1 VSRCWLLKGGDG
13 YELGTHCMNLQ
24 KKVGNNFC
32 TAFSVEHLFFIF
44 YFLLLLESN
53 LIYSRFNYFM
63 FRVFIFVCDILL
75 NSIVFSVC
83 ISIFKVV
90 HDSYEMIVGF
100 G

>member
-1 VSRCWLLKGGDG
+1 
-13 YELGTHCMNLQ
+13 MNLQ
-24 KKVGNNFC
+24 KKVGNYFF
-32 TAFSVEHLFFIF
+32 TAFSVEHFFFI
-44 YFLLLLESN
+44 LLLLESN

-75 NSIVFSVC
+75 ISIVLSVC

-90 HDSYEMIVGF
+90 HDSCEMIFGF